1 MLIMY
6 ASYQEKNI
14 NKYKILKVII
24 YNIEKVILLLYSKY
38 DRVKE

>member
-24 YNIEKVILLLYSKY
+24 YNIEMVIFLL
-38 DRVKE
+38 